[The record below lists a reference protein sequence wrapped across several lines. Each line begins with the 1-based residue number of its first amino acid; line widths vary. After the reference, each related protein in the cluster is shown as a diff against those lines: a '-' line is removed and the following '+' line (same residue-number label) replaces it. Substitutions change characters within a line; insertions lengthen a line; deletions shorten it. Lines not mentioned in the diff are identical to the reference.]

1 MGLTWRDLVSSVT
14 VVVMIL
20 AYASFEYGTSLV
32 LLSSARAASAVELFP
47 VPFAPCARPATCI
60 PGLNCDKASSS
71 GKSRPCSAICVSQLI
86 SADAVVTAPNGGS
99 VCAHWRCTRIRQ
111 RLSGRRDLHDYS

>member
-32 LLSSARAASAVELFP
+32 LLSSARAASAVEL
-47 VPFAPCARPATCI
+47 VPGSICAVCAAGDLHTRPQLRQGVIFRKVTTMQ
-60 PGLNCDKASSS
+60 
-71 GKSRPCSAICVSQLI
+71 AICVSQLI

>member
-32 LLSSARAASAVELFP
+32 LLSSARAASP
-47 VPFAPCARPATCI
+47 VF
-60 PGLNCDKASSS
+60 SS
-71 GKSRPCSAICVSQLI
+71 GYA
-86 SADAVVTAPNGGS
+86 G
-99 VCAHWRCTRIRQ
+99 
-111 RLSGRRDLHDYS
+111 